1 MSRTGFKR
9 VWGAALTLVAGLLLP
24 TQGTAAEFT
33 WRMQSNIGSSAPGYI
48 AMQEGF
54 VDSVK
59 EMSGG
64 RIEIQLFPVD
74 ALFPVKEGLDAIGSG
89 IAEIGMMS
97 GFYFTGKLGKIASI
111 ESGLP
116 GAERSPIERYAFF
129 YEKGFI
135 DIAREAYA
143 PHNVY
148 YLGPQLSPPWEIV
161 SNVPLTSMADF
172 KGKKIRGGGIEA
184 EWFNA
189 MGAEGVFLGGSE
201 VYTALAT
208 GVVDAVRW
216 GSPSQNLAKGFHEI
230 AKFYIQPSPMPAP
243 NNNILVNMDAWN
255 SLPADLQAIM
265 RSAVRLASLGY
276 LAKAAVLD
284 SAAMAQLQANG
295 MEVVTIPPAEWLM
308 MEKEVQK
315 IWASYAD
322 DSELSARATA
332 LLNEYLKELGR

>member
-1 MSRTGFKR
+1 MSRLRLGTI
-9 VWGAALTLVAGLLLP
+9 LTAVLVLVGITATP
-24 TQGTAAEFT
+24 EARAAEFT
-33 WRMQSNIGSSAPGYI
+33 WRMQSNLGPSAPAYQ
-48 AMQEGF
+48 AMQSAF

-64 RIEIQLFPVD
+64 RIEIKLFPVG
-74 ALFPVKEGLDAIGSG
+74 ALFPVKEGLEAVGSG

-97 GFYFTGKLGKIASI
+97 GFYFAGKLGKIASI

-116 GAERSPIERYAFF
+116 GAERNPLERYAFF

-143 PHNVY
+143 PHGVY

-161 SNVPLTSMADF
+161 SNVEFKGIADF
-172 KGKKIRGGGIEA
+172 QGKKIRGGGIEA

-189 MGAEGVFLGGSE
+189 MGAEGVFLGGAE

-230 AKFYIQPSPMPAP
+230 AKYYIQPSPMPAP
-243 NNNILVNMDAWN
+243 NNNVLVNLEAWN
-255 SLPADLQAIM
+255 KLPADLQAIM
-265 RSAVRLASLGY
+265 RSAVRSASMSY
-276 LAKAAVLD
+276 LSKAAALD
-284 SAAMAQLQANG
+284 GAAMAELQAKG
-295 MEVVTIPPAEWLM
+295 MKVVTISPEEWAK
-308 MEKEVQK
+308 MEKKVQK
-315 IWASYAD
+315 IWAGYAS
-322 DSELSARATA
+322 DSELSARAIN
-332 LLNEYLKELGR
+332 LLEDFLKDLGR